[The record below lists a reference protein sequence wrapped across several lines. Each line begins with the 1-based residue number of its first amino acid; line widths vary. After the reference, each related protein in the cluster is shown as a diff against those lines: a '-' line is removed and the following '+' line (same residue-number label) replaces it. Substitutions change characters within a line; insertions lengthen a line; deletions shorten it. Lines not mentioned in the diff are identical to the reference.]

1 MSTPQVG
8 QGAVAIFPTFKGF
21 RKAVTSEVDDST
33 RESGQRF
40 TKGFSA
46 AGTTAGKGFSEGF
59 KKQTANVSADALKK
73 ATDDVAKATRELS
86 AVRLKEQDALGKQRV
101 AEAQLADARKRYA
114 DDSVQV
120 VRAQER
126 LASAQR
132 QVLNVQ
138 ESVENS
144 TERLARAKRDLADA
158 STAAA
163 NGGSGWGRVF
173 GNFGGQAADGFGGG
187 FRRRVGEIFT
197 GNFLADVAFS
207 VGQAALRGVV
217 SGVQAG
223 VQFGFEGIQLAS
235 DLAEATN
242 AARVTFG
249 DELGSQLEDLAK
261 DAPANLA
268 LTRRSFLQF
277 ATQFSSFA
285 KTIRRDNPV
294 GFIDEL
300 TTRGADFA
308 SVYNLEVSEALQLFQ
323 SGLAGETEPL
333 RRYGLNLSAAAVE
346 AFAYANGIGTAGMA
360 LTENEKVQARWGL
373 LLEQTAAVQGDAA
386 NTSGEL
392 ARQQR
397 DLGVALEESQT
408 KLGEFLIPGF
418 LSLVTVANDQ
428 VLPVL
433 GGIVDRIG
441 PRLGAALEDVDWAG
455 LASSIAP
462 VLEDVIELGVDGL
475 PDMIQ
480 GFEDF
485 ADEAPIWI
493 ERFKSIGAALEP
505 IGGLLS
511 TAAADSAGFWALA
524 GDIIGGDL
532 LFADDTELNRLKFR
546 AQEGLYGPLLEGL
559 FDFSVDWDREW
570 NRIFGIPDTYFG
582 PGEFLP
588 TESIDEGFRAGLR
601 ATRAGLDEI
610 EGEFDRAASANLR
623 AGAGGAFDAGL
634 SLGDG
639 LAGGIERSG
648 SKANAAATRLAR
660 GVVGAI
666 RTELEIRSPSRVMEQ
681 LGEYSGDGLAK
692 GLRNRQ
698 SDVAAAA
705 SLLAGVVPVA
715 TSMGVGAAAASTSTR
730 SASATIQLMS
740 PDPYAAAAMVK
751 QELDEMLRA
760 NG

>member
-21 RKAVTSEVDDST
+21 RKGVTNEVDATTRDST
-33 RESGQRF
+33 QRF
-40 TKGFSA
+40 SRGFQT
-46 AGTTAGKGFSEGF
+46 AGTTAGKTFSEGF
-59 KKQTANVSADALKK
+59 KKQTANVSTDTLKK
-73 ATDDVAKATRELS
+73 ATEDVARATRELS

-138 ESVENS
+138 DSVENS
-144 TERLARAKRDLADA
+144 TERLARAKRELADA

-207 VGQAALRGVV
+207 VGQSAFRGVV
-217 SGVQAG
+217 SGIEAG
-223 VQFGFEGIQLAS
+223 ARFGFEGIQLAS
-235 DLAEATN
+235 GLAEASN
-242 AARVTFG
+242 AVRVTFG
-249 DELGSQLEDLAK
+249 DDLGVQLEELARN
-261 DAPANLA
+261 APTNLA
-268 LTRRSFLQF
+268 LTRRAFLQT
-277 ATQFSSFA
+277 ATQFSAFA
-285 KTIRRDNPV
+285 RVVRRDNPV

-308 SVYNLEVSEALQLFQ
+308 SVYNLDVAEALQLFQ

-346 AFAYANGIGTAGMA
+346 SFAYANGIAAAGRE

-373 LLEQTAAVQGDAA
+373 LLQQTAAVQGDAA

-397 DLGVALEESQT
+397 DLAVALEESQT
-408 KLGEFLIPGF
+408 KLGEYLIPGF
-418 LSLVTVANDQ
+418 LDLVTVGNDQ
-428 VLPVL
+428 VLPML
-433 GGIVDRIG
+433 GGIVDRVG
-441 PRLGAALEDVDWAG
+441 PKLGEALEAVDWAG
-455 LASSIAP
+455 LSSAIAP
-462 VLEDVIELGVDGL
+462 LLEDIITLGADGL
-475 PDMIQ
+475 PGLVQ
-480 GFEDF
+480 GVEDF
-485 ADEAPIWI
+485 SEQAPVWI
-493 ERFKSIGAALEP
+493 ERFRSVASVVGP
-505 IGGLLS
+505 I
-511 TAAADSAGFWALA
+511 ADFFGRIAEDTAGFYAIA
-524 GDIIGGDL
+524 SDIVADDL
-532 LFADDTELNRLKFR
+532 LFADDTEINRLKFR

-559 FDFSVDWDREW
+559 FDFSVGWEREW

-582 PGEFLP
+582 PGEFVP
-588 TESIDEGFRAGLR
+588 TESIDEGFRSGLR

-623 AGAGGAFDAGL
+623 AGGGGAFDAGV

-648 SKANAAATRLAR
+648 SKVNAAASRLAR

-666 RTELEIRSPSRVMEQ
+666 RTELEIRSPSRVMER
-681 LGEYSGDGLAK
+681 LGEYTAEGYARGIDAESRTVA
-692 GLRNRQ
+692 
-698 SDVAAAA
+698 SSAAAMLSA
-705 SLLAGVVPVA
+705 LAGAPTTA
-715 TSMGVGAAAASTSTR
+715 GASTAGSVSTT
-730 SASATIQLMS
+730 SSSTTIQLIA
-740 PDPYAAAAMVK
+740 PDPYAGVAMVM
-751 QELDEMLRA
+751 QELDERIRV

>member
-21 RKAVTSEVDDST
+21 RKGVTNEVDATTRDST
-33 RESGQRF
+33 QRF
-40 TKGFSA
+40 SRGFQT
-46 AGTTAGKGFSEGF
+46 AGTTAGKTFSEGF
-59 KKQTANVSADALKK
+59 KKQTANVSADTLKK
-73 ATDDVAKATRELS
+73 ATEDVARATRELS

-138 ESVENS
+138 DSVENS

-197 GNFLADVAFS
+197 GNLLADVAFS
-207 VGQAALRGVV
+207 VGQSAFRGVV
-217 SGVQAG
+217 SGIEAG
-223 VQFGFEGIQLAS
+223 ARFGFEGIQLAS
-235 DLAEATN
+235 GLAEASN
-242 AARVTFG
+242 AVRVTFG
-249 DELGSQLEDLAK
+249 DELGVQLEELARN
-261 DAPANLA
+261 APADLA
-268 LTRRSFLQF
+268 LTRRAFLQT
-277 ATQFSSFA
+277 ATQFSAFA
-285 KTIRRDNPV
+285 RVVRRDNPV

-308 SVYNLEVSEALQLFQ
+308 SVYNLDVAEALQLFQ

-346 AFAYANGIGTAGMA
+346 SFAYANGIAAAGRE

-373 LLEQTAAVQGDAA
+373 LLQQTSAVQGDAA

-397 DLGVALEESQT
+397 DLAVALEESQT
-408 KLGEFLIPGF
+408 KLGEYLLPGF
-418 LSLVTVANDQ
+418 LDLVTVGNEQ
-428 VLPVL
+428 VLPML
-433 GGIVDRIG
+433 GGIVDRVG
-441 PRLGAALEDVDWAG
+441 PKLGQALEAVDWAD
-455 LASSIAP
+455 LADSIAP
-462 VLEDVIELGVDGL
+462 VLEQLIDMGVDGL
-475 PDMIQ
+475 PAVVQ

-485 ADEAPIWI
+485 SRRAPVWI
-493 ERFKSIGAALEP
+493 DRFESIGRFMAPVFDFLGFAAENNL
-505 IGGLLS
+505 GGLALTGDALS
-511 TAAADSAGFWALA
+511 
-524 GDIIGGDL
+524 DL
-532 LFADDTELNRLKFR
+532 SFLWDDTSLNRIKFS
-546 AQEGLYGPLLEGL
+546 AQEGLYGPLIGGL
-559 FDFSVDWDREW
+559 IQFGIDWETEW
-570 NRIFGIPDTYFG
+570 NRIFNVPQSYFG
-582 PGEFLP
+582 PGEFVP
-588 TESIDEGFRAGLR
+588 TESIDEGFRSGLR

-623 AGAGGAFDAGL
+623 AGAGGAFDAGV

-681 LGEYSGDGLAK
+681 LGEYSGDGLAR

-698 SDVAAAA
+698 SHVAAAA
-705 SLLAGVVPVA
+705 AVLAGVVPVSGA
-715 TSMGVGAAAASTSTR
+715 GAAVGASAAPASPSGGVR
-730 SASATIQLMS
+730 DIILQN
-740 PDPYAAAAMVK
+740 PDPAVLLGMLK
-751 QELDEMLRA
+751 QELAVQMQV
-760 NG
+760 G

>member
-1 MSTPQVG
+1 MG

-21 RKAVTSEVDDST
+21 RKALTAEVDDST
-33 RESGQRF
+33 REGGQRF

-46 AGTTAGKGFSEGF
+46 AGTTAGKGFAEGF
-59 KKQTANVSADALKK
+59 KKQAANVSADALKK
-73 ATDDVAKATRELS
+73 ATDEVAKATRELS

-249 DELGSQLEDLAK
+249 DELGAQLESLAK

-268 LTRRSFLQF
+268 LTRRAFLQT
-277 ATQFSSFA
+277 ATQFSAFA
-285 KTIRRDNPV
+285 RVVRRDNPV

-308 SVYNLEVSEALQLFQ
+308 SVYNLDVAEALQLFQ

-346 AFAYANGIGTAGMA
+346 SFAYANGIAAAGRE

-373 LLEQTAAVQGDAA
+373 LLEQTAAVQGDAS

-397 DLGVALEESQT
+397 DLAVALEESQT
-408 KLGEFLIPGF
+408 KLGEYLIPGF

-433 GGIVDRIG
+433 GGIVDRVG

-475 PDMIQ
+475 PDMIR

-485 ADEAPIWI
+485 ANEAPIWI
-493 ERFKSIGAALEP
+493 ERFQSIGAALEP
-505 IGGLLS
+505 IGGLLA

-582 PGEFLP
+582 PGEFVP
-588 TESIDEGFRAGLR
+588 TESIDEGFRSGLR
-601 ATRAGLDEI
+601 STRSGLDAI
-610 EGEFDRAASANLR
+610 SDEFAEEAERNGR
-623 AGAGGAFDAGL
+623 RGGGGAFDLGQ
-634 SLGDG
+634 SVGDG
-639 LAGGIERSG
+639 LEAGL
-648 SKANAAATRLAR
+648 NAARGRVGRAASNLANE
-660 GVVGAI
+660 VKKQ
-666 RTELEIRSPSRVMEQ
+666 TQLTLETNSPSKVAREFGQ
-681 LGEYSGDGLAK
+681 FYGDGLVL
-692 GLRNRQ
+692 GMRDRQ
-698 SDVAAAA
+698 SSVATAA
-705 SLLAGVVPVA
+705 SMLAGVIPVA
-715 TSMGVGAAAASTSTR
+715 TSMNAGGAGGSSSSSSSST
-730 SASATIQLMS
+730 TIQLMS
-740 PDPYAAAAMVK
+740 PDPYAAAAMVM
-751 QELDEMLRA
+751 QELDERLRV

>member
-21 RKAVTSEVDDST
+21 RKGVAAEVDATT
-33 RESGQRF
+33 REGGQRISSGF
-40 TKGFSA
+40 TT
-46 AGTTAGKGFSEGF
+46 AGTTAGKGFADGF

-73 ATDDVAKATRELS
+73 ATDEVAKATRELS
-86 AVRLKEQDALGKQRV
+86 AVRLKEQDALGRQRV

-235 DLAEATN
+235 DLAEASN

-249 DELGSQLEDLAK
+249 DELGAQLESLAK

-268 LTRRSFLQF
+268 LTRRAFLQT
-277 ATQFSSFA
+277 ATQFSAFA
-285 KTIRRDNPV
+285 RVVRRDNPV

-308 SVYNLEVSEALQLFQ
+308 SVYNLDVAEALQLFQ

-346 AFAYANGIGTAGMA
+346 SFAYANGIAAAGRE

-373 LLEQTAAVQGDAA
+373 LLEQTAAVQGDAS

-397 DLGVALEESQT
+397 DLAVALEESQT
-408 KLGEFLIPGF
+408 KLGEYLIPGF
-418 LSLVTVANDQ
+418 LGLVTVANDQ

-433 GGIVDRIG
+433 GGIVDRVG

-455 LASSIAP
+455 LADSIAP
-462 VLEDVIELGVDGL
+462 VLEQLIDMGVDGL
-475 PDMIQ
+475 PGAVQ

-485 ADEAPIWI
+485 SRRAPIWI
-493 ERFKSIGAALEP
+493 DRFESIGKVMAPVFGFLGFTAENGL
-505 IGGLLS
+505 GGL
-511 TAAADSAGFWALA
+511 ALA
-524 GDIIGGDL
+524 GDALSDL
-532 LFADDTELNRLKFR
+532 SFLWDDTALNRIKFS
-546 AQEGLYGPLLEGL
+546 AQEGLYGPLIGGL
-559 FDFSVDWDREW
+559 IEFGIDWETEW
-570 NRIFGIPDTYFG
+570 NRLFNVPQSYFG
-582 PGEFLP
+582 PGEFVP
-588 TESIDEGFRAGLR
+588 TESIDEGFRTALR
-601 ATRAGLDEI
+601 ATRGGLDELT
-610 EGEFDRAASANLR
+610 GEFDRAASANLR
-623 AGAGGAFDAGL
+623 AGGGGAFDAGL

-705 SLLAGVVPVA
+705 MMLARVVPVSGA
-715 TSMGVGAAAASTSTR
+715 GAAV
-730 SASATIQLMS
+730 SASAAPAGSSGGVRDIIVQN
-740 PDPYAAAAMVK
+740 PDPYVVAVMVK
-751 QELDEMLRA
+751 QELEAQMRLR
-760 NG
+760 